1 MEFVFI
7 STLLY
12 LCCALNRRF
21 AKRIYVPMP
30 EEITRIVVLNK
41 LLSKHG
47 NPLSDEDVAELA
59 R

>member
-1 MEFVFI
+1 MEFVLT
-7 STLLY
+7 STLGV
-12 LCCALNRRF
+12 LCIENRRF

-47 NPLSDEDVAELA
+47 NPLSNDDVAQLA